1 MDIPRLFRQI
11 RSRYKLLCATVG
23 VRPSLRAA
31 DGSEENGEGPDRQA
45 GLGLGRDDLGGGLD
59 MDVDANMDTEVGR
72 TPSATG
78 RVATSTRTGRKKAA
92 VWAVHD
98 PRAERM
104 TPGGAGG
111 GGGGGTEL
119 SF

>member
-1 MDIPRLFRQI
+1 
-11 RSRYKLLCATVG
+11 
-23 VRPSLRAA
+23 
-31 DGSEENGEGPDRQA
+31 
-45 GLGLGRDDLGGGLD
+45 
-59 MDVDANMDTEVGR
+59 MDVDINVNVDTEVGR

-78 RVATSTRTGRKKAA
+78 RVATSTRTERKKAA

-98 PRAERM
+98 PRAERT

-111 GGGGGTEL
+111 AGGGSTEL